1 MPTSPPSSSASA
13 TCRCDW
19 RPSRQLTVALRLL
32 GALAALSV
40 LASEMPRPVAWPLA
54 AAALG
59 WGIWSAWRYR
69 RAAPRRLCWV
79 AGRAPEIDGIA
90 VTGAVLHWRGPL
102 AFLRW
107 RDADGR
113 TRRLAWWPDTLPA
126 AARRELR
133 LAAVV
138 TADTPATPSMAP

>member
-19 RPSRQLTVALRLL
+19 RPSRQLTLTLILL
-32 GALAALSV
+32 GVLAALSV
-40 LASEMPRPVAWPLA
+40 LASAMPRPAAWPLA

-59 WGIWSAWRYR
+59 WGPWSARRYR
-69 RAAPRRLCWV
+69 RAAPRRLCWI
-79 AGRAPEIDGIA
+79 AGRAPEIDGVA
-90 VTGAVLHWRGPL
+90 APGAVLRWRGAL

-133 LAAVV
+133 LAAAVIP
-138 TADTPATPSMAP
+138 DTPATPSMAP